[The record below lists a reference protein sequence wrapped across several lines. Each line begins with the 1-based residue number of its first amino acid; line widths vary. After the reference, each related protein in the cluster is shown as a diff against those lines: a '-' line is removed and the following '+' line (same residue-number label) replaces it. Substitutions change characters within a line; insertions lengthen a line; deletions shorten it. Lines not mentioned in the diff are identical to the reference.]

1 MSFWKKILC
10 AVLAVGLLGMGTTAL
25 AAENTQDNYADALH
39 ELGLFQGTNA
49 GYELEKDLPREQAI
63 TLVVRFL
70 GAEKEALE
78 KNYQYPFA
86 DVPNWVAPYVGYAY
100 ANWITSGINV
110 TTFGTGQLTTQA
122 QYIVFMLRVLGYQRG
137 EDFAWDEAKAFAEQI
152 GLLPSGWD
160 SGDHFTRG
168 DAAELSWLTLGVK
181 VKGGTETLADKLIK
195 AGVFTA
201 DEYEFA
207 QRVAEVG
214 LAGAQEA
221 EKPLP
226 GNDDNSGSG
235 GSDGGSGG
243 SSGGSSSGSSGGSSS
258 GSSGGSS
265 GGNPDTNETE
275 DIPLF

>member
-235 GSDGGSGG
+235 GSGG
-243 SSGGSSSGSSGGSSS
+243 SSGGSSSGSSS
-258 GSSGGSS
+258 GSS

>member
-10 AVLAVGLLGMGTTAL
+10 AVLAVGLLGMGSTAL
-25 AAENTQDNYADALH
+25 AAENTQENYADALH

-137 EDFAWDEAKAFAEQI
+137 EDFAWNEAKAFAEQI

-160 SGDHFTRG
+160 SGDRFTRG
-168 DAAELSWLTLGVK
+168 DAAELSWLTLGAK
-181 VKGGTETLADKLIK
+181 TKGGTETLADKLIK

-221 EKPLP
+221 EKSLP
-226 GNDDNSGSG
+226 GSTTSNDDNSGSG
-235 GSDGGSGG
+235 GSGG
-243 SSGGSSSGSSGGSSS
+243 SSGS
-258 GSSGGSS
+258 SSGGSS
-265 GGNPDTNETE
+265 GGNPDKNETE